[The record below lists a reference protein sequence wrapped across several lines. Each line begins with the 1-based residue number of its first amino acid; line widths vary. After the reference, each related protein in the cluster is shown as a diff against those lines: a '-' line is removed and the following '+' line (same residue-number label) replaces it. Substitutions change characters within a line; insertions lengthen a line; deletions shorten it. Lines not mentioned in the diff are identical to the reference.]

1 MAASRARNPTATTT
15 AANPAATSASSA
27 FGEVFILFS
36 LLLDCPI
43 GFCIYVCDEV
53 SLDRSG
59 IRLLMRTLDDLFF
72 FVLDSQLG
80 CCGRKL
86 RLSLFPSFVESERFD
101 FFFTLFSQMDDG
113 NKIEIGLGFEGWA
126 KIQTNRGDDKR
137 KNTNLLIS

>member
-1 MAASRARNPTATTT
+1 
-15 AANPAATSASSA
+15 
-27 FGEVFILFS
+27 
-36 LLLDCPI
+36 
-43 GFCIYVCDEV
+43 
-53 SLDRSG
+53 
-59 IRLLMRTLDDLFF
+59 MRTLDDLFF

-113 NKIEIGLGFEGWA
+113 NKIEIGLGFEGWT
-126 KIQTNRGDDKR
+126 KIRTNRGDDER